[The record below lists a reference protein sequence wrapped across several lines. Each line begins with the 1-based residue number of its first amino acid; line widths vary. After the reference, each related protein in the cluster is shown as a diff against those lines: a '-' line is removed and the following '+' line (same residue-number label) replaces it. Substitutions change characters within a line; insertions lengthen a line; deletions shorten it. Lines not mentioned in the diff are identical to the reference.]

1 VDTSDIWLV
10 ALVILVPAIVLWA
23 IFIARTGRPGKPRL
37 VLGIPRAMRPG
48 QPDEVLEGPR
58 LERIQ
63 WGGVIA
69 AVVLAVFL
77 PLYWLPEQTRQEAFA
92 EHQSETAVENG
103 QIIFSEPPELEEDA
117 DPARFKALEKGI
129 ALSQNCQ
136 LCHGPAEA
144 EDPTQLAGGGAAA
157 WQEPLTGQNVSYN
170 APPLQ
175 NVFTRW
181 DEEIVE
187 FTIKRGRPGTPM
199 PAWGVEYG
207 GPMTD
212 QMVEDVMAW
221 LKTLPGNNAPPTD
234 TAGPD
239 GNQVSEACQNP
250 SEEDMLSCGE
260 EIFQVRCVV
269 CHGPEGQGREDE
281 RLTGTIED
289 PETGDPTKVPYWYQG
304 LALWKNDVQH
314 LSEDQHF
321 FTVVNGRRFSFMPA
335 FGEAPPQGTPIP
347 PYPLTNKQIKAV
359 VAYER
364 TL

>member
-1 VDTSDIWLV
+1 VSTSDIWLV
-10 ALVILVPAIVLWA
+10 ALVILVPAIVLWL
-23 IFIARTGRPGKPRL
+23 IFLTRSGRPGKPRV

-63 WGGVIA
+63 IGGVVA
-69 AVVLAVFL
+69 VLALTVFM
-77 PLYWLPEQTRQEAFA
+77 PLYWLPEQTRQEAFM
-92 EHQSETAVENG
+92 EHQEEISVENG
-103 QIIFSEPPELEEDA
+103 QIIFSTPPELEEDA
-117 DPARFKALEKGI
+117 DPARFKELEKGI

-144 EDPTQLAGGGAAA
+144 EDPTEIAAGGAAP
-157 WQEPLTGQNVSYN
+157 WQEPLTGENVSYN

-212 QMVEDVMAW
+212 QMVEDVIAW

-234 TAGPD
+234 EAGPD
-239 GNQVSEACQNP
+239 GSPVSEECEKPTN
-250 SEEDMLSCGE
+250 ENMLECGE
-260 EIFQVRCVV
+260 EIFEVRCVV
-269 CHGPEGQGREDE
+269 CHGPEGQGREDD
-281 RLTGTIED
+281 RRTGTILD
-289 PETGDPTKVPYWYQG
+289 PQTEEQTKVPYWYQG
-304 LALWKNDVQH
+304 LALWKGDVKH
-314 LSEDQHF
+314 LDKDQHF
-321 FTVVNGRRFSFMPA
+321 FTVVNGRRFQFMPA

-347 PYPLTNKQIKAV
+347 PYPLNDDQIKAV
-359 VAYER
+359 VEYER